1 MKTIKASV
9 ILLLALFTCNKSLA
23 LSDDF
28 SQKAKISSDN
38 QYIDIGKSV
47 AIYRGNVKIT
57 QGSITISA
65 DRLEIYNHGNKG
77 LELMVLKGK
86 PARFSQTV
94 DDGTVIS
101 AQANE
106 VRFERGSN
114 IIKLNH
120 KAQLTWGK
128 NTVKGEIIT
137 YDMIRKLLNADGDAN
152 KENQVTT
159 ILQPNEKVKVN

>member
-9 ILLLALFTCNKSLA
+9 LLFLALLTCNEALA

-28 SQKAKISSDN
+28 NQQASITADN

-47 AIYRGNVKIT
+47 AVYKGNVKII
-57 QGSITISA
+57 QGSISISA
-65 DRLEIYNHGNKG
+65 DRLEIYNHGNSG
-77 LELMVLKGK
+77 LELMVLKGN

-101 AQANE
+101 AQASE
-106 VRFERGSN
+106 VRFERGAN
-114 IIKLNH
+114 IIKLNN

-128 NTVKGEIIT
+128 NTVKGELIT
-137 YDMIRKLLNADGDAN
+137 YDMIRKLLNADGDAS

-159 ILQPNEKVKVN
+159 ILQPKEKVN

>member
-1 MKTIKASV
+1 MKTIKASAF
-9 ILLLALFTCNKSLA
+9 LFLATLFCNQSFA

-28 SQKAKISSDN
+28 SKEASISADN

-47 AIYRGNVKIT
+47 AVYKGNVKIV

-65 DRLEIYNHGNKG
+65 DRLEIYNHGNSG
-77 LELMVLKGK
+77 LELMVLIGK

-101 AQANE
+101 AHANE

-114 IIKLNH
+114 VIKLSRS
-120 KAQLTWGK
+120 AQLTWGK
-128 NTVKGEIIT
+128 NIVKGELIT

-152 KENQVTT
+152 NDNQVTT
-159 ILQPNEKVKVN
+159 ILQPNEEVN

>member
-9 ILLLALFTCNKSLA
+9 LLILALMTCNQSLA
-23 LSDDF
+23 LTSDF
-28 SQKAKISSDN
+28 SQQAKISADN

-57 QGSITISA
+57 QGSITVNA

-77 LELMVLKGK
+77 LELMVLSGK

-114 IIKLNH
+114 IIKLSSQ
-120 KAQLTWGK
+120 AQLTWGN
-128 NTVKGEIIT
+128 NTVNGELIT
-137 YDMIRKLLNADGDAN
+137 YDMLRKLLNADGDEN

-159 ILQPNEKVKVN
+159 ILQPNEKVK